1 MFFMA
6 SLTISI
12 KASFISTSIVTFMCP
27 FFSSAIT
34 SPPFEYLKQPLPQ
47 NSASLIRRQIQ
58 INNDF
63 IVELS
68 KPSSSC
74 FIVKD
79 QIAVL
84 PISQISPNVIRDV
97 TRRQRLNHWKQP
109 HEKWSQPPHCIRS
122 HCRSSITSLHALY
135 NICAKTIKTV

>member
-1 MFFMA
+1 MA
-6 SLTISI
+6 SLTTSI
-12 KASFISTSIVTFMCP
+12 KASFISTSIVTFTCP

-34 SPPFEYLKQPLPQ
+34 SPPFECLKQPLPQ

-74 FIVKD
+74 SIVKD

-84 PISQISPNVIRDV
+84 PISQISPNVVRDV
-97 TRRQRLNHWKQP
+97 ARRQRLNHWKQS
-109 HEKWSQPPHCIRS
+109 HENWSQPLHCISS
-122 HCRSSITSLHALY
+122 HCKTQHNVAACLC
-135 NICAKTIKTV
+135 NILAKTIKTV